1 MRVVA
6 AVVIAAVAMCEGAY
20 IKDTAQQQLLLL
32 CKGLVEDDGGL

>member
-1 MRVVA
+1 MKVVA

-20 IKDTAQQQLLLL
+20 IKDTAQQQLLL